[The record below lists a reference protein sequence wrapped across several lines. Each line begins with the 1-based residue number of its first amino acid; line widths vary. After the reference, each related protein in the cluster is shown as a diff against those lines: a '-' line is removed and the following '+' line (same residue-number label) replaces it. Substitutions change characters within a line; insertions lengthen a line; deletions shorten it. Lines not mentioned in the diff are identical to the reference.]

1 MREHQVSQRREPSRA
16 QKGKQMSMRSMKAVL
31 LGIVF
36 ELFALVLAPDSS
48 GEVVVVVGLVGVIVG
63 VVGCLWPSEKQ

>member
-1 MREHQVSQRREPSRA
+1 
-16 QKGKQMSMRSMKAVL
+16 MSTRSMKAVL

-48 GEVVVVVGLVGVIVG
+48 GEVVIVVGLVGVIVG